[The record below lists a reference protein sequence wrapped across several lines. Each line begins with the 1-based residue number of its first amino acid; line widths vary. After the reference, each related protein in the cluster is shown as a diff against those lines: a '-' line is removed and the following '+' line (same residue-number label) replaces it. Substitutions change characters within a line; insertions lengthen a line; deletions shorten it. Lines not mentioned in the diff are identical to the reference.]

1 MWRWIANT
9 ANLGMKELASVLR
22 DRSMMIFII
31 WAFTGAI
38 YLVASGANTQMRN
51 ASVGF
56 VDSDRSQ
63 LSARIRDALQ
73 LPSFAVPVSLEA
85 DAIDKAMDGARFTF
99 VINVPPRFEQDV
111 LAGRQPSL
119 QLIVDA
125 TAMTQAGIGTGYI
138 SQILWREVE
147 AFLETRGTQTAAP
160 IAFTMRSFFNPN
172 LDETRHM
179 AVMEIVNNVS
189 LLSIILVGAAVV
201 REREH
206 GTLEHLL
213 VMPVTP
219 SVIVFAKI
227 WANGLVV
234 LVAVFLS
241 LSLVARGAMGIP
253 INGSIAVYMIG
264 AVVFL
269 FSVMALGI
277 MLATLTPSMP
287 QFALLAFPTIIVME
301 VLSGGM
307 TPIESMPSYLQ
318 VIMSAV
324 PSTHYVKFSQG
335 VLFRDAPLSIV
346 WPELV
351 WMAGLGLIY
360 ATIALSRFRA
370 MLAGANGG

>member
-1 MWRWIANT
+1 VWRWIANT

-346 WPELV
+346 WPELA